1 MSVRIPGDDIIPAE
15 TGPPLRPAAS
25 GFHDG
30 PAFPARAPAFVV
42 LLVVLPLLFPPG
54 AAATVPPPRNPNSAK
69 SCAICHY
76 RWIDTFFTEGRG
88 TDLVAYHS
96 EKVAATPEMCMSC
109 HDGSV
114 VDSRQRMGSGA
125 GHKTNVRPPAGM
137 TIPDIFPLDE
147 NGRVQCATCHTAHGV
162 PSGPDSHETIFM
174 RTSNR
179 NSNMCRM
186 CHADKTGGPS
196 GGNHSM
202 GTVEKGFPRRLA
214 AGYGKTG
221 ARKNQVICES
231 CHTAHGSSQ
240 KSFLVAATG
249 RSQLCLACHRD
260 KRSFTAG
267 GRKTPSHIVNVV
279 PVKARIPAAVIERG
293 ARLGDAGAL
302 ICQSCH
308 KVHDNDIDTPLLV
321 IARDRKSGF
330 CLTCHPDKRS
340 IADTRHNLAHSA
352 PDEKNLAGQT
362 VAQAGVC
369 SACHLPHKAARKLV
383 GKNRDY
389 TSRLCLSCHAR
400 GRVAEKVNLSGETH
414 PLNVNP
420 FKKGGAPNRPTAVDI
435 TRDRLNLPL
444 FDRSGV
450 RDKNGNMT
458 CATCHDTHRPAAA
471 PIVNTGSRGAPGR
484 TRSTFFLRKPQP
496 EICRQ
501 CHRRKFNIAGSRHD
515 LAKTA
520 PDARNILNQ
529 KPAQAGLCGSCHL
542 VHGSRRGFLWAR
554 RTTGGDGVVQ
564 GLCFS
569 CHNEK
574 GIARKKVHHGY
585 SHPMD
590 IRPAD
595 RGTRVRGLPLFD
607 KNGKFRPN
615 GRITCHTCHD
625 PHQWRPPADR
635 ARSGRPAGKS
645 HVAFTSFLRRQS
657 PEICRACHADK
668 FHIAGSKHDLGRVAP
683 GSRNI
688 ANQTPA
694 ESGLCATC
702 HLVHNAQRDFLWA
715 RKIEAGAAATAVEAL
730 CVGCHRPKGLAAEK
744 VIGGRSHPLN
754 VSPADKGL
762 ATTLPLYAA
771 HGGSVKRGGVSCPT
785 CHDPHRWD
793 PRRRTA
799 EERLKTEGDARNSFL
814 RLESAPAPL
823 LCTNCHRRQGVVQ
836 KTDHDLLAAG
846 VKATN
851 DAGQT
856 PAQSGTCGVC
866 HRVHNGRQPVRL
878 WARSLAGRGP
888 VMDRL
893 CISCHTKG
901 GPAGNK
907 VPPVATHPQTAITD
921 PGKGLRARAGHL
933 PLFDRVSGTPVRVG
947 NLSCASCHSA
957 HQWKPG
963 TPGVD
968 PGHNVEGDAT
978 NSFLR
983 SRARDTLCKDC
994 HGPDA
999 LFRYKFF
1006 HKPGAR
1012 SAGRKRST
1020 APSFRTF
1027 RPFRK
1032 P

>member
-1 MSVRIPGDDIIPAE
+1 MLIPAGDIITAQ
-15 TGPPLRPAAS
+15 TGLLLRPMTP

-30 PAFPARAPAFVV
+30 RTSRGKALTFVFLLV
-42 LLVVLPLLFPPG
+42 LLSLLLPSG
-54 AAATVPPPRNPNSAK
+54 APATVPPPRNPNSAK

-88 TDLVAYHS
+88 TELVAYHA

-114 VDSRQRMGSGA
+114 VDSRKRMGSGA
-125 GHKTNVRPPAGM
+125 GHKTNVSPPAGM
-137 TIPDIFPLDE
+137 KIPDIFPLDE

-179 NSNMCRM
+179 DSNMCRM
-186 CHADKTGGPS
+186 CHVDKTGGPS
-196 GGNHSM
+196 AGNHSM
-202 GTVEKGFPRRLA
+202 GSVEKGFPRQLA
-214 AGYGKTG
+214 AGYGKPG
-221 ARKNQVICES
+221 VQKNQVICES

-240 KSFLVAATG
+240 KSFLVNPTG

-260 KRSFTAG
+260 KRSFTAD
-267 GRKTPSHIVNVV
+267 GRKTPAHIVNVV
-279 PVKARIPAAVIERG
+279 PVKARVPAAVIERG
-293 ARLGDAGAL
+293 ARLGDTGAL
-302 ICQSCH
+302 ICQTCH
-308 KVHDNDIDTPLLV
+308 KVHDNDIEKPLLV
-321 IARDRKSGF
+321 IPRDRKSGF
-330 CLTCHPDKRS
+330 CLTCHPDKQS

-369 SACHLPHKAARKLV
+369 SACHLPHKAARKLA
-383 GKNRDY
+383 GKKKDY
-389 TSRLCLSCHAR
+389 TSRLCLSCHAK

-414 PLNVNP
+414 PLDVDP
-420 FKKGGAPNRPTAVDI
+420 FKKGGMPGRPTAVDT
-435 TRDRLNLPL
+435 TRNELKLPL

-450 RDKNGNMT
+450 QDKNGNMT
-458 CATCHDTHRPAAA
+458 CATCHDTHRPATA
-471 PIVNTGSRGAPGR
+471 PAEKTGPGR
-484 TRSTFFLRKPQP
+484 GMRSTFFLRKPQP

-501 CHRRKFNIAGSRHD
+501 CHRSKFNIAGSRHD
-515 LAKTA
+515 LAKSA
-520 PDARNILNQ
+520 PNARNILKQ

-554 RTTGGDGVVQ
+554 RTGGGVGVVQ
-564 GLCFS
+564 SLCFS

-585 SHPMD
+585 SHPMN
-590 IRPAD
+590 IRPAGT
-595 RGTRVRGLPLFD
+595 GTRVRGLPLFD
-607 KNGKFRPN
+607 KKGKFRPN
-615 GRITCHTCHD
+615 GLITCPTCHD
-625 PHQWRPPADR
+625 PHQWRPPAER
-635 ARSGRPAGKS
+635 TQSGRRAGKS

-657 PEICRACHADK
+657 PDICRACHVEK
-668 FHIAGSKHDLGRVAP
+668 FFIKGSKHDLGRVAP

-688 ANQTPA
+688 AGQTPA
-694 ESGLCATC
+694 ESGLCAAC

-715 RKIEAGAAATAVEAL
+715 RRIKPGRATAGEAL
-730 CVGCHRPKGLAAEK
+730 CVGCHRPQGLASDK

-754 VSPADKGL
+754 VSPADRGL
-762 ATTLPLYAA
+762 GTTLPLYGE
-771 HGGSVKRGGVSCPT
+771 HGGPVQNGVVSCPT
-785 CHDPHRWD
+785 CHDPHRWT
-793 PRRRTA
+793 PRRRA
-799 EERLKTEGDARNSFL
+799 GKNLLKTEGDARNSFL
-814 RLESAPAPL
+814 RLENAPAPL

-846 VKATN
+846 ATATN

-856 PAQSGTCGVC
+856 PVQSGTCGVC
-866 HRVHNGRQPVRL
+866 HLVHNGRQPVRL
-878 WARSLAGRGP
+878 WARELTGRGP

-893 CISCHTKG
+893 CNSCHKKG
-901 GPAGNK
+901 GPAGK
-907 VPPVATHPQTAITD
+907 KIPAIASHPSTAIVD
-921 PGKGLRARAGHL
+921 VGKSLRAQAGHL
-933 PLFDRVSGTPVRVG
+933 PLFDGASGEPVRVG
-947 NLSCASCHSA
+947 NLSCPSCHNA
-957 HQWKPG
+957 HQWKQGAPAAAAG
-963 TPGVD
+963 QE
-968 PGHNVEGDAT
+968 VEGDAT

-1012 SAGRKRST
+1012 LARQNRPRE
-1020 APSFRTF
+1020 PSFRTF
-1027 RPFRK
+1027 RPARK